1 MAGPSPIVDEIQRAP
16 DATHLGSSAVWVIER
31 RRDPR
36 VPVSWGVRWIIGEW
50 IVIFDTRALDA
61 STHGLRVEMPMK
73 ELGGLGELLVPGQRH
88 RIEILLSG
96 GRRLTRIAEVRHV
109 ADGSVGF
116 LIDQSPG
123 LLICCST
130 SQPAALTSAGWSSA
144 MPESSSA
151 LAASAVSQTGDMQG
165 CAIRCPVG
173 ISRRKSSTAWMPLAM
188 PGWSAG

>member
-1 MAGPSPIVDEIQRAP
+1 MGRRYDPCSFVGPRGARPAERRMVMAGPSPIVDEIQRAP
-16 DATHLGSSAVWVIER
+16 DATHLGSSATWVIER

-73 ELGGLGELLVPGQRH
+73 ELGGLGELLVLGQRH

-109 ADGSVGF
+109 ADGSIGF
-116 LIDQSPG
+116 LIEEALPVEELVRTCATDLARLIRATETRMRPAPRADSSP
-123 LLICCST
+123 S
-130 SQPAALTSAGWSSA
+130 
-144 MPESSSA
+144 
-151 LAASAVSQTGDMQG
+151 
-165 CAIRCPVG
+165 
-173 ISRRKSSTAWMPLAM
+173 
-188 PGWSAG
+188 